1 MVDELKN
8 NNEISGKSI
17 PVTKIHKNTWYI
29 QKNGKITGPF
39 PSGQISQ
46 LLVVGRLTIDDEV
59 SHDKDEWLAIKDI
72 PTLIPDVLNEDADE
86 NNDGSQAE
94 RLAAARRWA
103 DERREERRD
112 DNPKT
117 PNRNSA
123 GRRDEEEMQEVE
135 YRHRRESIY
144 KKFRERPQKAFAT
157 LFLFV
162 AVIIA
167 VVWGSFNY
175 SPLVLVDEPNC
186 SEAPRKGV
194 NWRNCNKTLFVAI
207 RADISES
214 NLHSVI
220 IRNANLFASDFSKS
234 RMDYSNLSG
243 GNLSYAVFEN
253 ANLKGANL
261 NNADLRHANFSSANL
276 TYVDFT
282 DADITNVNFDKAD
295 LSHAIWVNGKRC
307 KKGSIGSCLH
317 K

>member
-8 NNEISGKSI
+8 NNESSGKSI

-29 QKNGKITGPF
+29 KKKGVITGPF

-72 PTLIPDVLNEDADE
+72 PALIPEVLNDA
-86 NNDGSQAE
+86 NQAE
-94 RLAAARRWA
+94 RLAAAKRWA

-123 GRRDEEEMQEVE
+123 GRRHEEDVQEVE

-144 KKFRERPQKAFAT
+144 KQFRERPQKAFAT
-157 LFLFV
+157 LFIFAV
-162 AVIIA
+162 VIIGI
-167 VVWGSFNY
+167 VWGSFNY
-175 SPLVLVDEPNC
+175 SPLILVDEPNC
-186 SEAPRKGV
+186 SELPRKGV
-194 NWRNCNKTLFVAI
+194 NWRNCNKPLFVAI

-220 IRNANLFASDFSKS
+220 IRDANLFASNFNKT

-261 NNADLRHANFSSANL
+261 INTDLRNANFKSANL

-282 DADITNVNFDKAD
+282 GANITNVNFDNAD
-295 LSHAIWVNGKRC
+295 LSNAIWINGLRC
-307 KKGSIGSCLH
+307 KSDSIGSCIQ

>member
-8 NNEISGKSI
+8 TNESSGKSI
-17 PVTKIHKNTWYI
+17 PVTRIHKNTWYI
-29 QKNGKITGPF
+29 KKKGSITGPF

-59 SHDKDEWLAIKDI
+59 SHDKDEWLAIRDI
-72 PTLIPDVLNEDADE
+72 PALIPEVLNDA
-86 NNDGSQAE
+86 SQAE
-94 RLAAARRWA
+94 RLAAAKRWA

-117 PNRNSA
+117 PNRSAA
-123 GRRDEEEMQEVE
+123 GRRDEEDVQEVE

-144 KKFRERPQKAFAT
+144 KQFRERPQKAFAT
-157 LFLFV
+157 LFIF
-162 AVIIA
+162 AVVVIA
-167 VVWGSFNY
+167 IVWGSFNY

-186 SEAPRKGV
+186 SELPRKGV
-194 NWRNCNKTLFVAI
+194 NWRNCNKPLLVAI

-220 IRNANLFASDFSKS
+220 IRNANLFASNFSKS

-261 NNADLRHANFSSANL
+261 VNTDLRKANFKSANL

-282 DADITNVNFDKAD
+282 GANITNANFDNAD
-295 LSHAIWVNGKRC
+295 LSNAIWISGLRC
-307 KKGSIGSCLH
+307 KSESIGSCIQ